1 MKLLFLNSII
11 TVPNE
16 EGKKRIELALENDE
30 PKLNYDALGMKPPKE
45 DISEDG
51 YMSLMDGEF
60 EYEYKDCTL
69 RLSEFSHCVDCETLG
84 TIVYL
89 KGGEELWVEE
99 SAEQIYGYIIVL
111 TNSWFNNLMITIK
124 NGFRSKD

>member
-16 EGKKRIELALENDE
+16 KGKKRIELALENDE
-30 PKLNYDALGMKPPKE
+30 PKLDYDALGMKPPKE

-51 YMSLMDGEF
+51 YMNLMDGEF
-60 EYEYKDCTL
+60 EYDYKDCTL

-84 TIVYL
+84 TTVYL
-89 KGGEELWVEE
+89 KSGEELWVEE
-99 SAEQIYGYIIVL
+99 SAEQIYGYILVL
-111 TNSWFNNLMITIK
+111 TNSWFKNLIISIK